1 MALKRRVEVL
11 FDAEKYEK
19 LERIAHI
26 KRQSVAALIRKAVE
40 EEYLQPE
47 LAEKRRAVEELLH
60 LNIPV
65 GTWEEVKEALV
76 KERSRHFEAP

>member
-11 FDAEKYEK
+11 FDPEQYEK
-19 LERIAHI
+19 LEKIARI

-40 EEYLQPE
+40 QEYLQPD
-47 LAEKRRAVEELLH
+47 LADKRRAVDRLLSMH
-60 LNIPV
+60 LPV

-76 KERSRHFEAP
+76 KARSGQLEAP